1 MPKEIPWGGTK
12 VDDAYWQFFCDLLG
26 EGNMKKFKEEA
37 PEDYLDFFRKFEAKK
52 RSGPSEA
59 LEIFYIRIPMSLFE
73 ILEERVPEAIS
84 LSKYKDAVSFDKKTL
99 KLKMNF
105 KLFENFFTE
114 TCKQIRSH
122 LLRLW
127 DENDLANVKTALLVG
142 GFSECHIIQNMIK
155 ELMKEKQ
162 IHLILPAEPAL
173 AVLKGAVYMGHVPE
187 SD

>member
-26 EGNMKKFKEEA
+26 EGNMKRFKEECMEA
-37 PEDYLDFFRKFEAKK
+37 YMDFFRRFEVLK

-59 LEIFYIRIPMSLFE
+59 LETIYIRIPMSLSD
-73 ILEERVPEAIS
+73 ILDDRIPEAIS
-84 LSKYKDAVSFDKKTL
+84 LSKYKDAVSFDKRSY

-105 KLFENFFTE
+105 KLIENFFTE
-114 TCKQIRSH
+114 TCKQIRSR
-122 LLRLW
+122 LLKLW
-127 DENDLANVKTALLVG
+127 DENDLTNVKTALLVG

-162 IHLILPAEPAL
+162 IHLILPSEPAL
-173 AVLKGAVYMGHVPE
+173 AILKGAVYTGHVPE